1 MTERGTFRRSTSS
14 VLLSAVAT
22 WAAFAAAPAQGQTI
36 RGTLMEFGSDE
47 PIDLGLIIMIS
58 ETGDSVT
65 STLSNASGFF
75 EVTAP
80 DPGNYLLQAAALGYR
95 ETQVGL
101 FELGVGG
108 EISVQFRLW
117 AAPLEIDGLMV
128 ESLVQQPEL
137 VRNGFYRRM
146 QRGVGTFFTPD
157 QVKNAPELRA
167 IEMLQGLSGVR
178 MTIDAQGRERLLVRG
193 SSGYCVPTIFVD
205 GVRTEWANVDMSLDV
220 IVPMEM
226 IYAVEVHRGVSGT
239 PIEFGSFNDCGVL
252 VFWTLR
258 ARR

>member
-1 MTERGTFRRSTSS
+1 M
-14 VLLSAVAT
+14 
-22 WAAFAAAPAQGQTI
+22 AAIPGAPAQGQTI
-36 RGTLMEFGSDE
+36 RGTLMEFGTDE
-47 PIDLGLIIMIS
+47 SIDLGLVIMIS
-58 ETGDSVT
+58 EAGDSIT
-65 STLSNASGFF
+65 STLTNNAGYF

-80 DPGNYLLQAAALGYR
+80 EPGNYLLRAAALGYR

-101 FELGVGG
+101 FELGEGG

-117 AAPLEIDGLMV
+117 SAPLEIDGLMV

-146 QRGVGTFFTPD
+146 QRGVGSFFTPD
-157 QVKNAPELRA
+157 QVQSAEELRA
-167 IEMLQGLSGVR
+167 IEMLQGLPGVR
-178 MTIDAQGRERLLVRG
+178 TTVDAEGRERLLLRG
-193 SSGYCVPTIFVD
+193 ASGYCVPTVFVD
-205 GVRTEWANVDMSLDV
+205 GVRTEWANVNMSLDA

-226 IYAVEVHRGVSGT
+226 IYAVEVHRGVTGT